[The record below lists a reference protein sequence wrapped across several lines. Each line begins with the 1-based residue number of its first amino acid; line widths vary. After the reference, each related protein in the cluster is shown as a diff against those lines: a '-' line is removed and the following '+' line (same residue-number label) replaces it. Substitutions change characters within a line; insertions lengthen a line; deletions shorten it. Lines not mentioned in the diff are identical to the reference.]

1 MRLEEDLEG
10 CTKIQAWN
18 KGYAEASRILSR
30 SDLLVEKRS
39 PDTTAFE
46 AGYRQGWRD
55 RDNPS
60 APIPRYSDLTRVD
73 NCNISEGD
81 LLTRVCACGHLA
93 SRHKH
98 IEPTTT
104 IVCMECKTTEEP
116 SKEVG
121 RRLDGMVDVILRME
135 QRLVE
140 LIKSDAYQ
148 HGVSVL
154 ESVTG
159 PTDHELWR
167 DSLMLAV
174 TDKGH
179 ANLGDD
185 ALHKYAKFFWNL
197 LQEVPARK
205 DQA

>member
-1 MRLEEDLEG
+1 MND
-10 CTKIQAWN
+10 
-18 KGYAEASRILSR
+18 
-30 SDLLVEKRS
+30 
-39 PDTTAFE
+39 FE

-60 APIPRYSDLTRVD
+60 SPIPRYTDLTSIPVA

-93 SRHKH
+93 ARHKH

-104 IVCMECKTTEEP
+104 IVCMECKITEEP
-116 SKEVG
+116 PPLKEVG

-135 QRLVE
+135 QRLIE
-140 LIKSDAYQ
+140 LMKSDAYQ

-159 PTDHELWR
+159 PTDYELWR
-167 DSLMLAV
+167 DALTLAAKDQGGKAI
-174 TDKGH
+174 T
-179 ANLGDD
+179 DD
-185 ALHKYAKFFWNL
+185 AFVKHARWFWNL

-205 DQA
+205 DGAL